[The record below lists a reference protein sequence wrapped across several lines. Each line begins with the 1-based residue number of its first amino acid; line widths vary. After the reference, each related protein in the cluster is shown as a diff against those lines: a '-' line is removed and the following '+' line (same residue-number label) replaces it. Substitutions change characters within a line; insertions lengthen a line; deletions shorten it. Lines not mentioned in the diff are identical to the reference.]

1 MLRVLS
7 TIAFALALAAP
18 AAHAAGDAAAGKKK
32 FTETLPCWTCH
43 GKEGKGDG
51 PAGAALNPPPRDF
64 TKGEFKF
71 DANKDGKPGEDADL
85 VLVIKNAPVA
95 YGGNPAMPPFN
106 YLSDQDIADLIAYI
120 RTLKK

>member
-1 MLRVLS
+1 MFRVLS
-7 TIAFALALAAP
+7 VLALSLLMAP
-18 AAHAAGDAAAGKKK
+18 SAFAAGDAAAGKK
-32 FTETLPCWTCH
+32 TYDTLCFTCH
-43 GKEGKGDG
+43 GPAGKGDG